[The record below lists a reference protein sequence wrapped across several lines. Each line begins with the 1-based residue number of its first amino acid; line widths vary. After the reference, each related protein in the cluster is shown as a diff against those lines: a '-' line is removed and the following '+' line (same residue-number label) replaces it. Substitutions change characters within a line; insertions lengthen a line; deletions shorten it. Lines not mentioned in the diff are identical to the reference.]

1 MKKHTYLYHEGGDW
15 LGIRF
20 SRKADFK
27 CIKIRVGQ
35 PPIHISFYIDKAGKP
50 TEMIIPNAK
59 ARISPIDLK
68 KLPKNKLLVL
78 PKDKKR

>member
-1 MKKHTYLYHEGGDW
+1 MKKCNYLYKEDGDL

-20 SRKADFK
+20 SRKPDFK
-27 CIKIRVGQ
+27 CIQISVGHPRMYAQ
-35 PPIHISFYIDKAGKP
+35 LYIDKAGKP

-59 ARISPIDLK
+59 ARISVADFK

-78 PKDKKR
+78 PKK